1 MAAIT
6 PRAAVR
12 GADEDRAARLL
23 DRRVDVGEQ
32 LHAVPH
38 GDPHRLGEGVVVATA
53 RHLEQPRCRRV
64 EYLATTRTRSRD
76 QIFLA
81 RHVRHGQPPR
91 TPSWLFPSSGIDTY
105 RRRERHRDRLRWGEA
120 SRQSTRS
127 SAYSCEAISPMS
139 GATEF
144 VALVAAG
151 VLAGTVG
158 AAGGVTSLVSYPAL
172 LAVGVPPL
180 PANVV
185 NLVAAVACWPGSAL
199 TSRREL
205 AGAQGS
211 LRRGLPIAAAGSAV
225 GALLLLNT
233 SPGAFTRIVPFLV
246 AAGSLAL
253 LVQPWLSTVIARKGE
268 NRRAAVWPRHR
279 VGIHLRGLLRCR
291 LRHHAAR
298 RTAGPARAAASG
310 GQRNQ
315 EHAAW
320 CWGCRCCSHLCA
332 SRASGLVRCGAA
344 WPLGCLWAVRLVRSS
359 PGASLGASCVGS
371 LACSASLSQSR
382 YGCARPSSDPDRPE
396 VVLFL

>member
-1 MAAIT
+1 
-6 PRAAVR
+6 
-12 GADEDRAARLL
+12 
-23 DRRVDVGEQ
+23 
-32 LHAVPH
+32 
-38 GDPHRLGEGVVVATA
+38 
-53 RHLEQPRCRRV
+53 
-64 EYLATTRTRSRD
+64 
-76 QIFLA
+76 
-81 RHVRHGQPPR
+81 
-91 TPSWLFPSSGIDTY
+91 
-105 RRRERHRDRLRWGEA
+105 
-120 SRQSTRS
+120 
-127 SAYSCEAISPMS
+127 MS

-253 LVQPWLSTVIARKGE
+253 LVQPWLRTVIARNSE
-268 NRRAAVWPRHR
+268 NSGAAVWL
-279 VGIHLRGLLRCR
+279 VIGLVSIY
-291 LRHHAAR
+291 
-298 RTAGPARAAASG
+298 GGYFGAASG
-310 GQRNQ
+310 IMLL
-315 EHAAW
+315 AA
-320 CWGCRCCSHLCA
+320 L
-332 SRASGLVRCGAA
+332 LVLHER
-344 WPLGCLWAVRLVRSS
+344 RL
-359 PGASLGASCVGS
+359 PEANAIKNMLLGAGAVVAAAIFVLLGPVDWSAVVPLALGLFVGS
-371 LACSASLSQSR
+371 AVGPIITRSVPWGVVRWVVGLLGLTLAITLWL
-382 YGCARPSSDPDRPE
+382 RPPE
-396 VVLFL
+396 